1 MLRAQVTA
9 INKRKEIIF
18 IRVIRCLNDN
28 FDWALRRALAAVR
41 TLLIINYRQV
51 VIHMDGIILTLLD
64 AECTADTSVIA
75 FSLDSRSLFMG
86 ITLYKVFRLVWHQ
99 FNKVLRAGVHTF
111 AAGNAFLFIYHR
123 NAVHHMNG
131 VKLTGSYTGTKSH
144 TSKGA
149 GFIAGTRN
157 NGCHLAVFDTKIII
171 L

>member
-86 ITLYKVFRLVWHQ
+86 ITLYKMFRLVWHQ
-99 FNKVLRAGVHTF
+99 FNKVSGQAST
-111 AAGNAFLFIYHR
+111 
-123 NAVHHMNG
+123 
-131 VKLTGSYTGTKSH
+131 
-144 TSKGA
+144 
-149 GFIAGTRN
+149 
-157 NGCHLAVFDTKIII
+157 HLPQATHFSLSTTAMPSTT
-171 L
+171 

>member
-86 ITLYKVFRLVWHQ
+86 ITLYKVCL
-99 FNKVLRAGVHTF
+99 L
-111 AAGNAFLFIYHR
+111 
-123 NAVHHMNG
+123 
-131 VKLTGSYTGTKSH
+131 YTS
-144 TSKGA
+144 
-149 GFIAGTRN
+149 R
-157 NGCHLAVFDTKIII
+157 CV
-171 L
+171 